1 MEPRKII
8 IDTDPGIDDAAAI
21 AVALKNPNL
30 DVLLLS
36 TVAGNVPVSQ
46 TTENALKLM
55 EFFDADVP
63 VARGCEQPLL
73 RTLECSAYVHGADG
87 MGGYKFPMPTRKPL
101 EKHSIEVMRDML
113 MTSEEKITLVVI
125 GIETNI
131 AILLK
136 MYPEVKEKIEEIV
149 IMGGSMVGGNVTSTA
164 EFNIY
169 NDPHAAE
176 IVFKSGV
183 PIVMLGLDV
192 TNRGR
197 IYHKTANALMQA
209 GRTGEMLHAILDAYV
224 AGDFN
229 TGIKIHDVC
238 TIAYLLKPEL
248 FKTDMQY
255 VTVQTEGV
263 AAGAT
268 MFDRRKD
275 HVTQPANV
283 KVCVDIDEEAFED
296 WFINEICG

>member
-1 MEPRKII
+1 MEPRRII

-30 DVLLLS
+30 QVLLIS

-55 EFFDADVP
+55 EFFDADIP

-87 MGGYKFPMPTRKPL
+87 MGGYDFPMPKKKPL
-101 EKHSIEVMRDML
+101 EKHSVEVMRDML
-113 MTSEEKITLVVI
+113 LASEEKITLVVI

-136 MYPEVKEKIEEIV
+136 MYPEVKEKIDEIV

-183 PIVMLGLDV
+183 PVTMLGLDV

-197 IYHKTANALMQA
+197 VYHRTSKALRQA
-209 GRTGEMLHAILDAYV
+209 GKTGEMLDAIFEAYV
-224 AGDFN
+224 AGDYN
-229 TGIKIHDVC
+229 TGLRIHDVC
-238 TIAYLLKPEL
+238 TMAYLLKPEL

-255 VTVQTEGV
+255 VSVQTEGP

-275 HVTQPANV
+275 HVTEPANI
-283 KVCVDIDEEAFED
+283 KICVDIDEEGFEN